1 MRTSGRTSGR
11 ASARDTPRRGALA
24 GLAALA
30 AAVLLAGCTSDPARG
45 AEDAATPGGPRADV
59 LRVLAGSELRDVEPV
74 LAGVAERTGVR
85 VELTYTGTL
94 EGTQLV
100 ADGGAAGYD
109 ATWFPSNDHLAL
121 LDGGRAAVA
130 RSEDVMSSPVAL
142 GVAHATALELGW
154 AGRSPTWAEVVD
166 AADDG
171 RLRYGMTS
179 PVSSNSGF
187 ATLVGAATALSGTGT
202 VLAEQDVAAVAGQ
215 LRRLARGHA
224 LTAGSTGF
232 LVERFTADP
241 RGVNALFGYE
251 SVLRPLRAGGEP
263 LDVLTPSDGTLT
275 AEYPLTL
282 LRSAGEE
289 QGRAYDAVVADL
301 LSEPVQRE
309 LAATGRRTTAGGPAA
324 ATGVYELPFPN
335 RLSTVRA
342 LLSAYQSEIKKPS
355 DVVFAVDTSGSM
367 DGERLTQLQGALAA
381 LTVPDGDAGGAPG
394 EGLLAFQAR
403 ENVHYVEFADAVKS
417 RGTFAVDPAD
427 RAGSLARIREW
438 TASLR
443 AQGGTAIHDSLRVA
457 YEEALSVLEADPER
471 FVSVTL
477 FTDGENTDGGTLAD
491 FRAWHARQAAAGR
504 PVASVPTFVVVFG
517 EADPA
522 EMAELAALTGG
533 ETFAAGEAADLAGV
547 FEEIR
552 GYQ

>member
-1 MRTSGRTSGR
+1 MRTSGPTSGRTSGR
-11 ASARDTPRRGALA
+11 STPRRGALA
-24 GLAALA
+24 ALAAAA
-30 AAVLLAGCTSDPARG
+30 AAVLLAGCTSEPARG
-45 AEDAATPGGPRADV
+45 AGDAPTPTGPRADV
-59 LRVLAGSELRDVEPV
+59 LHVLAGSELRDVEPV

-142 GVAHATALELGW
+142 GVAHATAVELGW
-154 AGRSPTWAEVVD
+154 VDRSPTWAEVVD

-202 VLAEQDVAAVAGQ
+202 VLAEQDVAAVAPQ
-215 LRRLARGHA
+215 LRRLARGHE

-309 LAATGRRTTAGGPAA
+309 LAATGRRTTAQGPAA
-324 ATGVYELPFPN
+324 AADVYELPFPN

-394 EGLLAFQAR
+394 DGLLAFQAR
-403 ENVHYVEFADAVKS
+403 ENVRYVEFADTVKS

-443 AQGGTAIHDSLRVA
+443 AEGGTAIHDSLRVA
-457 YEEALSVLEADPER
+457 YEEALSVLESDPER

-491 FRAWHARQAAAGR
+491 FRAWHGRQAAAGR
-504 PVASVPTFVVVFG
+504 PVASVPTFVIVFG

-533 ETFAAGEAADLAGV
+533 ETFAAGGAADLAGV

>member
-1 MRTSGRTSGR
+1 MGGTT
-11 ASARDTPRRGALA
+11 RRGVLTC
-24 GLAALA
+24 LA
-30 AAVLLAGCTSDPARG
+30 AASTGALLAGCTSGPARG
-45 AEDAATPGGPRADV
+45 SGQAPAGPATGGSAAPAVPAGPRADV

-85 VELTYTGTL
+85 VELTCTGTV
-94 EGTQLV
+94 EGAQLV
-100 ADGGAAGYD
+100 ADGGATGYD

-142 GVAHATALELGW
+142 GVARATAVELGW

-187 ATLVGAATALSGTGT
+187 ATLVSAATALSGTGT
-202 VLAEQDVAAVAGQ
+202 VLAEEDVAAVAGQ
-215 LRRLARGHA
+215 LRRLARGHE

-241 RGVNALFGYE
+241 ADVNALFGYE

-263 LDVLTPSDGTLT
+263 LVVLTPSDGTLT

-289 QGRAYDAVVADL
+289 QQRAYDAVVADL

-309 LAATGRRTTAGGPAA
+309 LAATGRRTGTGGPA
-324 ATGVYELPFPN
+324 GSGDVYELPFPN
-335 RLSTVRA
+335 RRSTVRA
-342 LLSAYQSEIKKPS
+342 LLSAWQSEIKKPS
-355 DVVFAVDTSGSM
+355 DVVLTVDTSGSM
-367 DGERLTQLQGALAA
+367 EGERLVQLQAALTA
-381 LTVPDGDAGGAPG
+381 LTVPDGGPDGTAG
-394 EGLLAFQAR
+394 EGLLAFQPR
-403 ENVHYVEFADAVKS
+403 ENVHHVEFADTVKS
-417 RGTFAVDPAD
+417 RGTTAVDPAD
-427 RAGSLARIREW
+427 PAGSLARIREW
-438 TASLR
+438 AASLR
-443 AQGGTAIHDSLRVA
+443 AEGGTAIHDALRVA
-457 YEEALSVLEADPER
+457 YEQALAVAEAAPDR

-477 FTDGENTDGGTLAD
+477 FTDGENTDGSTAAD
-491 FRAWHARQAAAGR
+491 FRAWYGQQVAAGR
-504 PVASVPTFVVVFG
+504 PITSVPTFVVVFG
-517 EADPA
+517 EADPT
-522 EMAELAALTGG
+522 EMAQVAALTGG
-533 ETFAAGEAADLAGV
+533 EAFAAGAGDLAGV